1 MPGHEQSNTTAPALA
16 HGQVLGGRYQ
26 IDDCLG
32 AGGMASVYRATHL
45 GLDQPVAV
53 KVIAPV
59 FREVAGVVARFVREA
74 RAATKL
80 KGEHVVRVFDV
91 GTTDDGTP
99 FLVMELLEG
108 QDLSEILEDPAF
120 EPDVDDAID
129 FALQACEALA
139 EVHGLGIVHRDLKP
153 ANLFVTRGP
162 DGSPF
167 LKLID
172 FGISRI
178 DSPLSPKD
186 SFTVTSPDLVMGSP
200 KYMPPEQMESAR
212 AADFRSDIWGLG
224 AILYEIFTGHA
235 PFDGESLLDIYSA
248 AVRCPPPSPTETNG
262 AIPQGLSDVVLR
274 CLKPEMSDR
283 YADVAELAVA
293 LAAFGDERAAARA
306 DAVGRTLDATR
317 VRGTGA
323 PTVTSA
329 RMDRTPS
336 SRSRSRSEHR
346 SRRGMT
352 VFAVAAIAF
361 AGLGFGARP
370 LLDRFHPTVS
380 VTAAEAATE
389 PPRMAIDEVQ
399 PTVLSSA
406 VFSADALPAPKAA
419 APIPPPTETAVPA
432 AAAPAV
438 TPPLARTRPPTE
450 DPSSFTV
457 GAPPRHPV
465 SFASVNTEAG
475 SSLFEDR
482 K

>member
-1 MPGHEQSNTTAPALA
+1 
-16 HGQVLGGRYQ
+16 
-26 IDDCLG
+26 
-32 AGGMASVYRATHL
+32 MASVYRATHL

-59 FREVAGVVARFVREA
+59 FRQVPGVVARFIREA

-91 GTTDDGTP
+91 GTADDGSP

-108 QDLSEILEDPAF
+108 QDLSEVLDAPGF
-120 EPDVDDAID
+120 EPKVEDTVDL
-129 FALQACEALA
+129 ALQACEALA

-153 ANLFVTRGP
+153 ANLFITRGP
-162 DGSPF
+162 EGTPF

-186 SFTVTSPDLVMGSP
+186 TFTVTSPDIVMGSP

-248 AVRCPPPSPTETNG
+248 AVRCPPPSPSEANG
-262 AIPQGLSDVVLR
+262 AIPPGLSDVILR

-293 LAAFGDERAAARA
+293 LAAFGDERAPGRA
-306 DAVGRTLDATR
+306 DAVGRTLDAAR
-317 VRGTGA
+317 VRGGGPIATT
-323 PTVTSA
+323 PRV
-329 RMDRTPS
+329 DRSPS
-336 SRSRSRSEHR
+336 SRIRARTEPR
-346 SRRGMT
+346 SRRS
-352 VFAVAAIAF
+352 VLAFAFAALAF

-370 LLDRFHPTVS
+370 LLERFHPSVS
-380 VTAAEAATE
+380 VTGAEAATE
-389 PPRMAIDEVQ
+389 PTPASRDDAVQ
-399 PTVLSSA
+399 PTNLSFAVLANPESSVA
-406 VFSADALPAPKAA
+406 HAPALVVA
-419 APIPPPTETAVPA
+419 APTAKTAPTTEEAEPVVAPPAT
-432 AAAPAV
+432 V
-438 TPPLARTRPPTE
+438 TPPPSRPRHAAE
-450 DPSSFTV
+450 DP
-457 GAPPRHPV
+457 
-465 SFASVNTEAG
+465 